1 MDARGDARGLR
12 RAGATR
18 RRYSLLETI
27 HHDAQARLLAAG
39 EADQIAQRL
48 CVWCIALAE
57 SCPAPLDGGPEA
69 QTWLEGLT
77 PEVGNIR
84 AAYSW
89 ADAHDPARGL
99 RLATACWVYSF
110 MRLNHRGARARLDRF
125 LARGAENEHQRAR
138 ALYARG
144 MLSLFSE
151 LRVSHADL
159 TTALALAEAAGDAD
173 LATAIRWPLAFTAL
187 SLDTPAETARL
198 LAAGWAV
205 VGTAPQPGRR
215 APYRMIR
222 GYLALARGDRDGGAA
237 ELRQAD
243 ADAQAAAQPLFRCM
257 TLGRLVQAELLR
269 GDPDGAR
276 ATCATL
282 LLVADAIGS
291 SFYRF
296 VGYHRLGMAEEW
308 AGELDAADRAYIDRS
323 AALLHQR
330 RRGPGTRLGRPL
342 ASAPRLL
349 PGGQPAL
356 VLAALDEAD
365 AVLADFAHVPLRR
378 ESAFLRGMSLWHCGR
393 FAEARAQLTR
403 ALPLIAGGDPAF
415 RARCLE
421 GIVSIASGAGEPA
434 AARWQAAATAL
445 RTHTGMPQPRAD
457 APRTARTEAALQAL
471 LTPDALA
478 AARDLATAPT
488 IEAAMAE
495 VAAWLAGSP

>member
-1 MDARGDARGLR
+1 MHAVCGGPELPDAATALDRLVAQSLVIEEQADD
-12 RAGATR
+12 GAS
-18 RRYSLLETI
+18 RYRLLETI
-27 HHDAQARLLAAG
+27 RHDAQARLLAAG

-99 RLATACWVYSF
+99 RLATACWVYGF
-110 MRLNHRGARARLDRF
+110 MRMNHRGARARLDRF
-125 LARGAENEHQRAR
+125 LTRGAENEHQRAR

-151 LRVSHADL
+151 LRVSHAAL
-159 TTALALAEAAGDAD
+159 ATALALADAAGDAD

-198 LAAGWAV
+198 LEAGWAV

-222 GYLALARGDRDGGAA
+222 GYLALARGDRDGGEA

-243 ADAQAAAQPLFRCM
+243 TDAQAAAQPLFRCM

-282 LLVADAIGS
+282 LAVADSLGS

-308 AGELDAADRAYIDRS
+308 AGELDAADRAYIEARRFSTNGEGGLERASGTLWQARRASYQGGNPRS
-323 AALLHQR
+323 SSPRSMRRTRSSPTSPTYRCAARAPSCAVCPSGVAGALP
-330 RRGPGTRLGRPL
+330 RRGR
-342 ASAPRLL
+342 S
-349 PGGQPAL
+349 
-356 VLAALDEAD
+356 
-365 AVLADFAHVPLRR
+365 
-378 ESAFLRGMSLWHCGR
+378 
-393 FAEARAQLTR
+393 
-403 ALPLIAGGDPAF
+403 
-415 RARCLE
+415 
-421 GIVSIASGAGEPA
+421 
-434 AARWQAAATAL
+434 
-445 RTHTGMPQPRAD
+445 
-457 APRTARTEAALQAL
+457 
-471 LTPDALA
+471 
-478 AARDLATAPT
+478 
-488 IEAAMAE
+488 
-495 VAAWLAGSP
+495 